1 LQEDKIGKV
10 DKKIIEESFKNILD
24 SLKDDIDKKGTEDTP
39 KRVAKA
45 YEELLEGYSAD
56 IDSIINN
63 ALFDVKHDQIVTVR
77 NISFYSL
84 CEHHLLPFFGKI
96 HIGYLPKDRVIGL
109 SKLPRIALMF
119 ARRLQVQE
127 RLTEQIGEAIY
138 EKTDALGAGV
148 VITAQHL
155 CSSMRGVKMPG
166 TEMVTSSLFGSFK
179 SDSRTR
185 NEFLDLIR

>member
-1 LQEDKIGKV
+1 MQEDKIGKV

-84 CEHHLLPFFGKI
+84 CEHHLLPFLEKFILDICLKI
-96 HIGYLPKDRVIGL
+96 EL
-109 SKLPRIALMF
+109 
-119 ARRLQVQE
+119 
-127 RLTEQIGEAIY
+127 
-138 EKTDALGAGV
+138 
-148 VITAQHL
+148 
-155 CSSMRGVKMPG
+155 
-166 TEMVTSSLFGSFK
+166 
-179 SDSRTR
+179 
-185 NEFLDLIR
+185 